1 VAFIVAVFIGAVAA
15 IPFFY
20 LYRMNAGIFAGGIFT
35 FIGVPL
41 VFGVLLKHGHRIVTL
56 GAIVLLLVCPL
67 VYVAFDFAE
76 KLRDGS
82 FLAIGSTILFVSATW
97 ISDSVRS
104 RRWGRCAIAINGI
117 LSSAVALFILLWMTV
132 YFE

>member
-41 VFGVLLKHGHRIVTL
+41 VFGVLQKHGHRIVTL
-56 GAIVLLLVCPL
+56 GAAILLLLCPL
-67 VYVAFDFAE
+67 AYVASDFAE
-76 KLRDGS
+76 KLRDGY
-82 FLAIGSTILFVSATW
+82 FLAVGSTMLFVSATW
-97 ISDSVRS
+97 IGDAVRL
-104 RRWGRCAIAINGI
+104 RIWGRCAIALMGI
-117 LSSAVALFILLWMTV
+117 LSSAVALLVLLWMTM